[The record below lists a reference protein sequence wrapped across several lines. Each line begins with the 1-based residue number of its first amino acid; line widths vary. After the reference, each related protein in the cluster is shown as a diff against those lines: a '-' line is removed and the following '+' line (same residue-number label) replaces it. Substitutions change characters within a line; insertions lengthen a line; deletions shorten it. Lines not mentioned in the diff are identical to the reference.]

1 MHEEGERS
9 GEEMCEADPTFI
21 RACQEYSEKGFSPTL
36 TKEQLKATILLR
48 RVSAGEEEPKIDDEK
63 PEVKHP
69 LSKEELT
76 RIEARKK
83 CNRLSARKC
92 REKKKQENQQ
102 VYKRVEEEEQRK
114 KALEKKIADME
125 SEKNTM
131 LKKLSETYSRLQS
144 TVITPAAIMDLVAD
158 LIQNGAETQQNGP
171 DVITVTT
178 PCHEVPWET
187 AILHSAPGVSTC
199 TSDVHMQTGQS
210 YYSNKH
216 FDGISDLQGQSSLG
230 CADTDIGLCSNNCEW
245 NDYFVAEN

>member
-1 MHEEGERS
+1 
-9 GEEMCEADPTFI
+9 
-21 RACQEYSEKGFSPTL
+21 
-36 TKEQLKATILLR
+36 
-48 RVSAGEEEPKIDDEK
+48 
-63 PEVKHP
+63 
-69 LSKEELT
+69 
-76 RIEARKK
+76 
-83 CNRLSARKC
+83 
-92 REKKKQENQQ
+92 
-102 VYKRVEEEEQRK
+102 
-114 KALEKKIADME
+114 ME

-144 TVITPAAIMDLVAD
+144 TVITPAAIMDLVTD

-230 CADTDIGLCSNNCEW
+230 CADADIGLCSNNCEW
-245 NDYFVAEN
+245 NDYFVAENWFGYSGLDGYM